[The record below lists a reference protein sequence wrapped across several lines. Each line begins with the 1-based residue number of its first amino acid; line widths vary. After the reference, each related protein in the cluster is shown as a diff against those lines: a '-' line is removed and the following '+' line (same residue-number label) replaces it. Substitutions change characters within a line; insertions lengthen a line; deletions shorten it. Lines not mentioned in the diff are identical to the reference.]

1 MDRLLNEQE
10 IERALGN
17 RFGTE
22 KERRMFIAKAQ
33 LAKTDE
39 EWGEW
44 VKGIESDCVV
54 TNDNGQCSG
63 YPDCK
68 ANLFSPSCNIW
79 QERKRSVG
87 L

>member
-1 MDRLLNEQE
+1 MERLLSEQE
-10 IERALGN
+10 IIDILGWP
-17 RFGTE
+17 TMPDYE
-22 KERRMFIAKAQ
+22 LHQATAKAQ
-33 LAKTDE
+33 LAKADK

-68 ANLFSPSCNIW
+68 ANLFSSSCNIW